1 MLYPVSRLLAAVLTA
16 LAPAHSTVVLARALA
31 VFRRGVEALSIA
43 LVAALLLTLPS
54 HAQGLGN
61 GTGKSV
67 VSTSQLRA
75 ELIAHAPQ
83 GVQAGQ
89 PLWVGLQLTHQPE
102 WHTYWRN
109 PGDSGLPT
117 QIELKLPAGI
127 SAGEIQ
133 WPLPHQLKAGN
144 LTNYGFE
151 KTVLLAVPLTVS
163 AQFKPN
169 ATQTLD
175 LQAHASWLVCRLE
188 CIPQEGDFV
197 LRIPTHSSY
206 AAHAP
211 AFDVLAAEQPKA
223 LPNVTATSHFD
234 AQRLVLQV
242 KGLPTSLQGKTMNV
256 FPDAAELVA
265 SAAEQHPRAK
275 QAWQGDA
282 WSVELPLSNLR
293 LTDPKQFGFL
303 LTAGEGQ
310 ARQGFA
316 VSAPVTQAWPAVS
329 ELANDAPSAVSTG
342 NERRDAGL
350 LSAEGTLGAEGV
362 LGFALALMG
371 AFIGGLILNL
381 MPCVLP
387 VLAIKLLG
395 FAQHSRAHRAHRV
408 AGMAYTAGVVL
419 SFLALGAGVLALRA
433 AGEQLGWGFQLQ
445 SPVVVSVLAAFFTLI
460 ALNLLGLFEFGQILP
475 SRVASFQHQHP
486 VMDAALSGVLA
497 VAVASPCTAPFMGAS
512 LGLAMTLPTWQALSI
527 FVAMGLG
534 LAAPYLLASF
544 VPAVARLL
552 PQPGA
557 WMVTLR
563 QLLAFPMLATVVW
576 LIWVLGQQTS
586 LDAAMLA
593 LVSLL
598 LIAGLIWSL
607 RLQTP
612 AGRVLAWLFAA
623 ALAFSAWTLREAID
637 APTPPAAAANTPLA
651 LDDDAQSGR
660 ASKNPS
666 STTPSPTWHAWSEA
680 RVAQS
685 LAQGRP
691 VFVDFTAAWCVTCQ
705 INKKSTLSNAEVLA
719 DFAAHQ
725 VTLMRADWT
734 RRDPAITA
742 ALTALGRSGV
752 PVYVVYAP
760 NRTPQVLSE
769 LLSVRQVRD
778 ALAALPA
785 PEPQAPPTGFAR
797 PDQPNS
803 TAVITRN

>member
-1 MLYPVSRLLAAVLTA
+1 MLHFLSRLTGTARLDHAPARLKAFWAHA
-16 LAPAHSTVVLARALA
+16 LAILLWSVGAFAIPSYGQPLASAVVTTPQ
-31 VFRRGVEALSIA
+31 V
-43 LVAALLLTLPS
+43 
-54 HAQGLGN
+54 
-61 GTGKSV
+61 
-67 VSTSQLRA
+67 RA
-75 ELIAHAPQ
+75 ELMAHAPQ

-117 QIELKLPAGI
+117 QVELNLPAGI
-127 SAGEIQ
+127 SAGDVL
-133 WPLPHQLKAGN
+133 WPLPHKLKAGN

-163 AQFKPN
+163 ASYKPN

-175 LQAHASWLVCRLE
+175 IQLHASWLVCRLE

-197 LRIPTHSSY
+197 LRIPAHSSY
-206 AAHAP
+206 VANAS
-211 AFDVLAAEQPKA
+211 AFDAVMAEQPQS
-223 LPNVTATSHFD
+223 LPNLSATSHFE
-234 AQRLVLQV
+234 AQRLMLQV
-242 KGLPTSLQGKTMNV
+242 NGLPTSLHGKTLNV

-265 SAAEQHPRAK
+265 SAAEQHPNA
-275 QAWQGDA
+275 QQSWQGDV
-282 WSVELPLSNLR
+282 WTVKLPLSNLR

-303 LTAGEGQ
+303 LTTGNGTE
-310 ARQGFA
+310 RQGFA

-329 ELANDAPSAVSTG
+329 ELPNAETPAANAATVDESW
-342 NERRDAGL
+342 
-350 LSAEGTLGAEGV
+350 
-362 LGFALALMG
+362 LGFALALVG
-371 AFIGGLILNL
+371 ALVGGLILNL

-395 FAQHSRAHRAHRV
+395 FAQHSRAHRAHRI

-419 SFLALGAGVLALRA
+419 SFLALGAGVLGLRA

-445 SPVVVSVLAAFFTLI
+445 SPLVVSVLAAFFTLI
-460 ALNLLGLFEFGQILP
+460 ALNLWGLFEFGQILP
-475 SRVASFQHQHP
+475 SRVASFQHKHP

-512 LGLAMTLPTWQALSI
+512 LGLAMTLPTWQALTI

-563 QLLAFPMLATVVW
+563 QLLAFPMLATVIW
-576 LIWVLGQQTS
+576 LLWVLGQQTS

-593 LVSLL
+593 LSGLL
-598 LIAGLIWSL
+598 LLATFIWALQQHAPAARGLAGLL
-607 RLQTP
+607 
-612 AGRVLAWLFAA
+612 AA
-623 ALAFSAWTLREAID
+623 ALVWGAVNLADELK
-637 APTPPAAAANTPLA
+637 APA
-651 LDDDAQSGR
+651 
-660 ASKNPS
+660 NPS
-666 STTPSPTWHAWSEA
+666 SGTSSQTQTSTSWQAWSESA
-680 RVAQS
+680 VAQS

-719 DFAAHQ
+719 NFAAHQ
-725 VTLMRADWT
+725 VTLLRADWT

-760 NRTPQVLSE
+760 GRPAQVLSE

-778 ALAALPA
+778 ALAALPT
-785 PEPQAPPTGFAR
+785 PEPKASPTDFAQR
-797 PDQPNS
+797 PNTALESQS
-803 TAVITRN
+803 TRP